1 MRLVQGDSTVSNPSE
16 KQWIVASYGDIKS
29 MNRNVFAPWSSDILS
44 IDLIR
49 VLLARTQGRQ
59 AEKCTSL
66 RSYSSEAAAREA
78 CKEYVSQPTQ
88 ITARPWTR
96 VYTYKPK
103 LREIFFKKLDQSSM
117 TQYEYYMRR

>member
-1 MRLVQGDSTVSNPSE
+1 
-16 KQWIVASYGDIKS
+16 

-59 AEKCTSL
+59 TEKCTSL

-96 VYTYKPK
+96 VYTDKPK

>member
-1 MRLVQGDSTVSNPSE
+1 
-16 KQWIVASYGDIKS
+16 

-78 CKEYVSQPTQ
+78 RKEYVSQPTQ
-88 ITARPWTR
+88 IIVRIYIYP
-96 VYTYKPK
+96 
-103 LREIFFKKLDQSSM
+103 LSSM
-117 TQYEYYMRR
+117 DARLYRQT